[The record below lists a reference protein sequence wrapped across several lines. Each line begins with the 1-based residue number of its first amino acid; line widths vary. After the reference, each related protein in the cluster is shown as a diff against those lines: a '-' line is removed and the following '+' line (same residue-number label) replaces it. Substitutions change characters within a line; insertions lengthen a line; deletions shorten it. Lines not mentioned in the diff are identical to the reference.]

1 MSPTQPLV
9 ELLRS
14 LPPPVR
20 TAIYWA
26 AVLVGGF
33 LAGCQALGVE
43 TIGAVSVA
51 RALEIYAFIAPLTG
65 VLAVANVGSKPVP
78 TAEYE
83 ELEEPTDLSSFEPV
97 GRPEDVYGRYV
108 V

>member
-1 MSPTQPLV
+1 MSPIQPAT
-9 ELLRS
+9 ELLRA

-26 AVLVGGF
+26 AVLIGGF
-33 LAGCQALGVE
+33 LAACQALGVE
-43 TIGAVSVA
+43 TLGSITVA
-51 RALEIYAFIAPLTG
+51 RALEIYAYVVPLTG
-65 VLAVANVGSKPVP
+65 VLAVANVGNKSAA

-83 ELEEPTDLSSFEPV
+83 ELEEPADLSSFEPV
-97 GRPEDVYGRYV
+97 GRPEDVYGQYV